1 MVITVEHP
9 ILMGTISVPRSKSL
23 LQRHLALRALHGLP
37 LLEVGP
43 TDAEDVRVMASL
55 LSQRDNP
62 VWHCGE
68 SGTCA
73 RFAIVLATQATQ
85 PVEITGAENLKMRP
99 MGPLLEALGQLGV
112 QWEYRGQPGCLPV
125 YIIPR
130 QLSGGTVKLDPSQS
144 SQFLSALM
152 LLGTRL
158 PEGLEIHLTNEP
170 VSWSYVQ
177 MTAAVL
183 ESYQFSYELPASPEE
198 EPVVRVWHR
207 EAVTPEELNIEG
219 DWSALAFWYEA
230 AALAQEAELLFPN
243 VPAISVQGDAVLSEY
258 FDVLGVATDYYG
270 DGVRVRK
277 AGPPETEFLEAF
289 LGDTPDLFPALA
301 VTCAGL
307 GIEAEFQGLNHL
319 AFKESHRPQA
329 LAQELA
335 RLEAHLHW
343 DGDTA
348 HLKPPLAPPTMPMR
362 FNPHND
368 HRLAMA
374 LAPLALKWHTI
385 YLEHPEVVQKSY
397 PQFWEHWDQCVV
409 DGKRHEEE
417 S

>member
-1 MVITVEHP
+1 MIITVKQP
-9 ILMGTISVPRSKSL
+9 ILYGTITVPRSKSL
-23 LQRHLALRALHGLP
+23 VQRHLALRALHGLP
-37 LLEVGP
+37 LLEAESP
-43 TDAEDVRVMASL
+43 DAADVKTMAAMLNRLESSL
-55 LSQRDNP
+55 WN
-62 VWHCGE
+62 CGD

-73 RFAIVLATQATQ
+73 RFAIVLATQVSH
-85 PVEITGAENLKMRP
+85 PVEITGSDNLKRRP
-99 MGPLLEALGQLGV
+99 IGPLLDALRQLGV
-112 QWEYRGQPGCLPV
+112 RWEYKGQEGCLPV
-125 YIIPR
+125 CIFPGKI
-130 QLSGGTVKLDPSQS
+130 QGGKVRLDPSQS
-144 SQFLSALM
+144 SQFISALM

-158 PEGLEIHLTNEP
+158 PDGLEIQLTAKP
-170 VSWSYVQ
+170 VSWSYVN

-183 ESYQFSYELPASPEE
+183 ESYQLSSELPQNEE
-198 EPVVRVWHR
+198 DEPIIRVWPG
-207 EAVTPEELNIEG
+207 EAVPPEELNIEG

-230 AALAQEAELLFPN
+230 ASLAQEAELLFPN
-243 VPAISVQGDAVLSEY
+243 VPGISVQGDAVLSEY
-258 FDVLGVATDYYG
+258 FDVLGVATDYHG

-277 AGPPETEFLEAF
+277 AGPPETQFLEAF
-289 LGDTPDLFPALA
+289 LGDTPDIFPALA
-301 VTCAGL
+301 VTCVAL
-307 GIEAEFQGLNHL
+307 GIEAEFHGLSHL

-335 RLEAHLHW
+335 HLGAHLHW
-343 DGDTA
+343 NGNTA
-348 HLKPPLAPPTMPMR
+348 HLKPPAAPPPMPLR

-409 DGKRHEEE
+409 GGKRYEEE